1 MMGVGAILRRGG
13 ADRKR
18 PRGQS
23 ERLARARR
31 VDRVVSS
38 QRLVCGGD
46 RCGRTWRGRGGS
58 WTGWIDAG
66 AQARNGIFSSGRFT
80 LARVLQPGAARRR
93 EPARAA
99 GILGEG
105 LAGQASGLVLFSWLP
120 AETGRQGGVGGGERV
135 KAKLVAEASEWAG
148 VWQRCRNN
156 RRGQPIATRSGARL
170 KPPNQT
176 PPPTSVP
183 MWPAGACDDPRPASL
198 FQKTHGVSSAV
209 SARSGDGGTT
219 RGVHETRALLLWR
232 GGSAMHQGARS
243 CPLDWLP
250 MHRPEPAPINTL
262 PRPPFSPSVRLF
274 SSPGASFFFVSET
287 SRSFPPSLLPRPPL
301 PRTTTRRP
309 LVTLSHCSLA
319 SHREGP
325 TPGVDIT

>member
-1 MMGVGAILRRGG
+1 MTGAG
-13 ADRKR
+13 
-18 PRGQS
+18 
-23 ERLARARR
+23 
-31 VDRVVSS
+31 
-38 QRLVCGGD
+38 
-46 RCGRTWRGRGGS
+46 GRGEGGEGAGQAGS
-58 WTGWIDAG
+58 TQGRRPGTGF
-66 AQARNGIFSSGRFT
+66 FSSGRFT

-99 GILGEG
+99 GSRGEG
-105 LAGQASGLVLFSWLP
+105 LAGQASGLVLLSWLP
-120 AETGRQGGVGGGERV
+120 AGSWAGCRRSQVGRAAWVVESVSRPSSWLRLGPGKRT
-135 KAKLVAEASEWAG
+135 EWAG

-183 MWPAGACDDPRPASL
+183 MWPAGACDDLRPASL

-209 SARSGDGGTT
+209 GARSGDGGTT

-319 SHREGP
+319 SHHEGP